1 MKVKDVVALTSW
13 DNMVILTSPQYKR
26 ATYNDHR
33 RIPEAMLDKTVTSIY
48 GTEYFGYDA
57 IEITYV
63 EG

>member
-1 MKVKDVVALTSW
+1 MKIRDIIALTSW

-26 ATYNDHR
+26 TTYNDHR

-57 IEITYV
+57 IEITYA